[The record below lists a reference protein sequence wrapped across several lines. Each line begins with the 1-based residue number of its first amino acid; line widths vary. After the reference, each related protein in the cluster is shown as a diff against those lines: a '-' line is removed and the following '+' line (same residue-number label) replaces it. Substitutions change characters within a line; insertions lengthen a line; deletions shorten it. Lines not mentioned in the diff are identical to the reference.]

1 MKGNHKP
8 DFFSKK
14 WGWHHQIWTE
24 DSSSNTANVMWCY
37 INLEASPVVMLYK
50 YRGVTCCDAVDT
62 DSWYDEHARTHTS
75 VPTDHNM
82 TGATSRP
89 CYHLYGHV
97 VSSNIQQ
104 QDFGIQIL
112 KNWATLSKEQQTKV
126 QR

>member
-8 DFFSKK
+8 NFFSKK

-37 INLEASPVVMLYK
+37 TNLEAS
-50 YRGVTCCDAVDT
+50 RCDAVDT
-62 DSWYDEHARTHTS
+62 DSRHIS
-75 VPTDHNM
+75 TDHNM
-82 TGATSRP
+82 TGATTRP

-104 QDFGIQIL
+104 QDFGIQYI
-112 KNWATLSKEQQTKV
+112 
-126 QR
+126 